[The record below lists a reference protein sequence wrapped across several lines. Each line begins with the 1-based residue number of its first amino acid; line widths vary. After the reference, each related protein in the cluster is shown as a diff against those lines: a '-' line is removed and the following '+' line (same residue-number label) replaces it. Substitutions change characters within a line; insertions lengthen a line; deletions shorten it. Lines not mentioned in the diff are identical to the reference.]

1 MSPAHGIPFP
11 YLESFLPL
19 AVKSSPAV
27 NVAIQQPL
35 PSTITSTAPPAAE
48 ESVNVL
54 DQILFDGEE
63 MFMGSSPPPRSV
75 ITEETRE
82 DSNRKVVT
90 SEVELSNYATMLET
104 LQIVTNTNSLLT
116 EEVSS
121 LSQGVKLNTAKNT
134 TLSSGVSYLRGQIRQ
149 QERLLAR
156 QQSMLRSILNIFQ
169 AQQMQKPKMLR
180 NSARTRL
187 RPYNLP
193 QKVNSPKP
201 AVRSV
206 VKKKD
211 CY

>member
-1 MSPAHGIPFP
+1 LP

-27 NVAIQQPL
+27 SVAIQQPL
-35 PSTITSTAPPAAE
+35 PNVITSTAPPAAD

-75 ITEETRE
+75 ITEETQE
-82 DSNRKVVT
+82 DSNRKVAT
-90 SEVELSNYATMLET
+90 SEVLET

-116 EEVSS
+116 EDVSS

-134 TLSSGVSYLRGQIRQ
+134 TLSSGVSYPRGQIRQ

-156 QQSMLRSILNIFQ
+156 QQTMLRSILNIFQ
-169 AQQMQKPKMLR
+169 AQQRQKPKMLR

-193 QKVNSPKP
+193 QKENSPKP
-201 AVRSV
+201 AVISV